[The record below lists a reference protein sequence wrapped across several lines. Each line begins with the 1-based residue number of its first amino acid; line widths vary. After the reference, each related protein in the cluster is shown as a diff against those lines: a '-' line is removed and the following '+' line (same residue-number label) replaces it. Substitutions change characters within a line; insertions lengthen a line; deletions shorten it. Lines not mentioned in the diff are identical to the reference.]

1 MKIRTSD
8 KKNDQ
13 NGSRQRREVKR
24 VTYQEERIVAI
35 QQSNLRQ
42 GKTKRITD
50 KEREVSDLEGRTKRI
65 TDRDREKSDLDGRTT
80 AATEN

>member
-1 MKIRTSD
+1 M
-8 KKNDQ
+8 
-13 NGSRQRREVKR
+13 
-24 VTYQEERIVAI
+24 AI